1 MQKMMGVQKHSKFAR
16 KFCLPPFLGQRDS
29 WIIYTIICYK
39 KDLSLRH
46 HLRLSSSGLGL
57 PCTGADCLK
66 EEAST
71 YFSLSSSA
79 FSVTGS
85 TSRILFWVSIGKRW
99 RGILRPCSNNSLLF
113 LWWQL
118 YIYLW
123 PVSRFFLSGKNNSA
137 ANWLPRGTVVKSI
150 STWKIKTECRWRR
163 E

>member
-1 MQKMMGVQKHSKFAR
+1 MQKMMGVQKHSKFAH

-29 WIIYTIICYK
+29 WIIYTIICYN
-39 KDLSLRH
+39 KDLGLRP

-113 LWWQL
+113 IWWQL
-118 YIYLW
+118 YL
-123 PVSRFFLSGKNNSA
+123 PVTGF
-137 ANWLPRGTVVKSI
+137 
-150 STWKIKTECRWRR
+150 KIFSVGEKQFRCKLTAKRNCCQVNLDLENQNRM
-163 E
+163 

>member
-29 WIIYTIICYK
+29 WIIYTIINK
-39 KDLSLRH
+39 KELGLRH

-113 LWWQL
+113 IWWQL
-118 YIYLW
+118 YL
-123 PVSRFFLSGKNNSA
+123 PVTGF
-137 ANWLPRGTVVKSI
+137 
-150 STWKIKTECRWRR
+150 KIFSVGEKQFRCKLTAKRNCCQVNLDLENQNRM
-163 E
+163 

>member
-29 WIIYTIICYK
+29 WIIYTIIICYNK
-39 KDLSLRH
+39 ELGLRH

-113 LWWQL
+113 IWWQL
-118 YIYLW
+118 YL
-123 PVSRFFLSGKNNSA
+123 PVTGF
-137 ANWLPRGTVVKSI
+137 
-150 STWKIKTECRWRR
+150 KIFSVGEKQFRCKLTAKRNCCQVNLDLENQNRM
-163 E
+163 